1 MGAPL
6 SASDDVLQIASRRI
20 YQQADAIRLVA
31 DNLDD
36 EFLAIARAILA
47 GTGKVFVGGSG
58 TSGTIARRMAHVL
71 SVSGTPSLFFS
82 PVDATHGASAAIEST
97 DIVILISNGG
107 ASTEVVQSAEIAKG
121 LGATVVAITAVPESP
136 LGEVADYVGVVSV
149 APEAEI
155 GGVIATGSTLAQAA
169 WGDALA
175 EILMRSKGYTWD
187 QFMHSHPSGAVGAR
201 ESLPPDFE
209 ILNLGSGS

>member
-1 MGAPL
+1 M
-6 SASDDVLQIASRRI
+6 SASDDALHVASRRI
-20 YQQADAIRLVA
+20 QQQADAIRVIA
-31 DNLDD
+31 DTVGD

-47 GTGKVFVGGSG
+47 CRGKVFVGGSG

-71 SVSGTPSLFFS
+71 SVSGTPSVFFS
-82 PVDATHGASAAIEST
+82 PVDATHGGSAAIEAA

-107 ASTEVVQSAEIAKG
+107 ASAEVVQSAEIAER
-121 LGATVVAITAVPESP
+121 LGATVVAITAKPESP
-136 LGEVADYVGVVSV
+136 LGQVADHIGLVSV

-155 GGVIATGSTLAQAA
+155 GGVIATGVTLAQAA

-175 EILMRSKGYTWD
+175 EVLMRARGYTWA

-201 ESLPPDFE
+201 ESLPEDFP
-209 ILNLGSGS
+209 ILDLGKGS